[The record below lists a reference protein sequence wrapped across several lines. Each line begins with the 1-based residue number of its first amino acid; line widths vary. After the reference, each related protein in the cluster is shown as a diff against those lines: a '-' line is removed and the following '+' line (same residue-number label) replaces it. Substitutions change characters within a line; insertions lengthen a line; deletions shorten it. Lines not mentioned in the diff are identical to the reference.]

1 MLWFC
6 FIVFFFQPLV
16 DKFKQLV
23 AGFSDTLLS
32 TRQVIPDRQCYKQE
46 ALVKDLLD
54 QSYDAHDS
62 MSDVRALVA
71 LTAAK
76 LPTEVLLQHSITLQS
91 SVTLVIARQKSK
103 ALLVMLR
110 SKVPKDALTDGMADK
125 ISKSGLGYSDLL
137 LAYQRQGDIGVA
149 RLLGEMSAN
158 GKVRVTKSK
167 PVLAKLTKFLS
178 SIPATATSACAPIV
192 PALSAE
198 RLALFRCRLQEGY
211 DNPLQD
217 SVYEQWVK
225 TQTA

>member
-1 MLWFC
+1 M
-6 FIVFFFQPLV
+6 
-16 DKFKQLV
+16 
-23 AGFSDTLLS
+23 
-32 TRQVIPDRQCYKQE
+32 
-46 ALVKDLLD
+46 KDLLD
-54 QSYDAHDS
+54 QSYDAHDA

-71 LTAAK
+71 LTTAK
-76 LPTEVLLQHSITLQS
+76 LPTEVLLQHSITLQL

-149 RLLGEMSAN
+149 RLLGERSAD

-178 SIPATATSACAPIV
+178 SIPATSACAPIV

-198 RLALFRCRLQEGY
+198 RLALFRRRLQEGY

-217 SVYEQWVK
+217 SVSEQWVK
-225 TQTA
+225 TQTT

>member
-1 MLWFC
+1 M
-6 FIVFFFQPLV
+6 
-16 DKFKQLV
+16 
-23 AGFSDTLLS
+23 
-32 TRQVIPDRQCYKQE
+32 
-46 ALVKDLLD
+46 KDLLD
-54 QSYDAHDS
+54 QSYDAHDA
-62 MSDVRALVA
+62 MRDVRALVA
-71 LTAAK
+71 LTTAK

-103 ALLVMLR
+103 ALLAMLR

-125 ISKSGLGYSDLL
+125 IRKLGYSDLL
-137 LAYQRQGDIGVA
+137 LAYQQQGDIGVA
-149 RLLGEMSAN
+149 RLLGERSAD

-198 RLALFRCRLQEGY
+198 RLALFRRRLKEGY

-225 TQTA
+225 TQTT